1 MNKKQLITF
10 SLFAAMTTSL
20 WADITINDGET
31 VDMGAGAKTDYTENI
46 TINAGGTWE
55 AKGAGNANVHFKGKN
70 FLSYPLLTLNGNA
83 EKYAKIDFQQE
94 SKGIHASIAILY
106 NGKLTADYAD
116 IKVGDLGFTG
126 NASIKNSIVDVAGIV
141 AFGKEQPSIIVS
153 SGTGCS
159 QSMTN
164 TRMTVKGHHLL
175 LNEGGTYYSAN
186 GTLLNK
192 LTMNNSSI
200 TVDDGVAETVAEK
213 VTLQKLTME
222 KGSALTVETGT
233 GVYVTGTVKVTDSSL
248 DIGALTIDG
257 GTLTFYGTSS
267 LSATSITGTVS
278 VSSGATLTLSSAALL
293 GNITNNGGTVIFK
306 NSGEKVEY
314 VEEIKS
320 SVTLQSGSSLS
331 VGTLDKSADTN
342 TANTVTLNEGT
353 SLTVGTPET
362 GTVTLT
368 SSADN
373 VVVSSVTTLTF
384 EDIAETADANMLVEN
399 MVAAWDFEISNESGE
414 NIEVSTTID
423 AGLDVNTIKIWHGLE
438 DGKTWELLNDKDGF
452 EFSYDEVNGKL
463 TFSTNSFS
471 PIAVEGT
478 VAPAPEPSA
487 FGLLAGLGA
496 IVLAV
501 SRRRRTLKA

>member
-31 VDMGAGAKTDYTENI
+31 VYMGAGAKTDYTENI

-55 AKGAGNANVHFKGKN
+55 ANGARNANVHFKGKRGT
-70 FLSYPLLTLNGNA
+70 FLGTEVSKGTHELVLKGNA
-83 EKYAKIDFQQE
+83 ETYAKIDFQNE
-94 SKGIHASIAILY
+94 SNSSCASIAILY
-106 NGKLTADYAD
+106 DGKLTADYAD

-126 NASIKNSIVDVAGIV
+126 NASIKDSIVDVAGIV
-141 AFGKEQPSIIVS
+141 AFGKEQDL
-153 SGTGCS
+153 SGILRS

-164 TRMTVKGHHLL
+164 TTMTVKGHSLL
-175 LNEGGTYYSAN
+175 KEGTYYSAN

-200 TVDDGVAETVAEK
+200 TVDDGVAEK

-222 KGSALTVETGT
+222 NGSALTVETGT

-257 GTLTFYGTSS
+257 GTLTFDGTSS

-368 SSADN
+368 SSAAE
-373 VVVSSVTTLTF
+373 VVVSSVTTLTS
-384 EDIAETADANMLVEN
+384 EDIAETADANMNIEN

-471 PIAVEGT
+471 PIAVEGA
-478 VAPAPEPSA
+478 VAPEPSA

-501 SRRRRTLKA
+501 SRRRRK